1 MELTG
6 INQKDQPLRQ
16 ASKRP
21 ALVVSSWS
29 AWVLLLAGLSITGF
43 LAHSFKSIEEYNAR
57 NRFVSACKQIQTN
70 IEVRLQA
77 YEQMLKGG
85 AALFEA
91 SNNVERREW
100 HSYAKW
106 IKLGRNFKEIQGFGF
121 AQLIPPAQLS
131 AHIAQ
136 IRREGFPDYRVW
148 PSGTRDVYTSIIYLE
163 SFEKPNLQSLGYDM
177 RSEPVRRA
185 AMEKARDENKVI
197 FTGKVSSAR

>member
-1 MELTG
+1 MGLTG

-16 ASKRP
+16 SSKRP

-106 IKLGRNFKEIQGFGF
+106 IKLGRISKRSRG
-121 AQLIPPAQLS
+121 S
-131 AHIAQ
+131 ALH
-136 IRREGFPDYRVW
+136 
-148 PSGTRDVYTSIIYLE
+148 S
-163 SFEKPNLQSLGYDM
+163 
-177 RSEPVRRA
+177 
-185 AMEKARDENKVI
+185 
-197 FTGKVSSAR
+197 